1 MTKDQ
6 KKFLGSKTEEDR
18 TKKPYATP
26 ELVVHGAVDKLTGAT
41 LQGRQADGYIQPSA
55 AIREP
60 PMYSYLA
67 YGMGISC
74 DIPLLT

>member
-1 MTKDQ
+1 LWKKLAKGATLMTKDQ

-41 LQGRQADGYIQPSA
+41 FQGRQADGTYNLVQRSA
-55 AIREP
+55 
-60 PMYSYLA
+60 
-67 YGMGISC
+67 
-74 DIPLLT
+74 